1 MCCYVFTIDRQAV
14 IALSHLYQWMTSW
27 TPPLRLETRHRIK
40 AYHSGN
46 PQLTFVAAFS
56 SLFFS
61 SPSLLSI
68 F

>member
-14 IALSHLYQWMTSW
+14 IALSHLYQWMTRW
-27 TPPLRLETRHRIK
+27 TPPPFGNRHRIK

-46 PQLTFVAAFS
+46 PQLTFLAAFS
-56 SLFFS
+56 SLFFP
-61 SPSLLSI
+61 SPSLLNI